1 MEERKVEQAL
11 LGAILKAPKNF
22 GNVSASIKPEDF
34 TWLPYRAIYQAMLD
48 LHTNNINIDTIT
60 IGDKLELEQVSLHD
74 ATSIIGRAALLY
86 LRDDAIPE
94 HYGNYI
100 GIIQKNAKNRQIMA
114 ILNDAASWVAKGRSP
129 SDVVHDITSK
139 LTMVETS
146 SVDSSTITFNE
157 AMARAYDKTEKA
169 SKGHIGY
176 IPTGFT
182 NLDKLIVGLSAPDFT
197 IIAARP
203 GVGKTAF
210 LASIVYNIMKRE
222 LRHILFFSLEM
233 GSDQVA
239 MRFLSMDSGINFH
252 DQRTGKVDWDKYFD
266 SMGKLTADNY
276 PIYLNDLARI
286 TPNKIRSEIRRLP
299 KVDVLF
305 VDYLQLA
312 GSDEKKDQRRLE
324 VASISRGLKQIARE
338 FNIPVVCAAQLSRA
352 ANQRAHDEQR
362 PILTDLGESGS
373 LEQDADNVIFLHRK
387 DGAMDTE
394 VIVAKQ
400 RNGTV
405 GGIRLTYVG
414 NKTKFVNQG
423 GIL

>member
-22 GNVSASIKPEDF
+22 GNVSASVKPEDF
-34 TWLPYRAIYQAMLD
+34 TWQPYRAIYQAMLD
-48 LHTNNINIDTIT
+48 LHNESINIDTVT
-60 IGDKLELEQVSLHD
+60 IGDKLELKDIALHD
-74 ATSIIGRAALLY
+74 APSINGRAALVY

-100 GIIQKNAKNRQIMA
+100 GIINKNAKNRQIMA
-114 ILNDAASWVAKGRSP
+114 ILNDAATWVTRGRNP
-129 SDVVHDITSK
+129 ADVVHDITSK
-139 LTMVETS
+139 LGTIDS
-146 SVDSSTITFNE
+146 ASVDTSTITFSE
-157 AMARAYDKTEKA
+157 AMSRAHDKTQQAA
-169 SKGHIGY
+169 SGHIGY
-176 IPTGFT
+176 IKTGFT

-210 LASIVYNIMKRE
+210 LASLVYNIMKRE
-222 LRHILFFSLEM
+222 IKHMLFFSLEM

-239 MRFLSMDSGINFH
+239 MRFMSMDSGINFH
-252 DQRTGKVDWDKYFD
+252 DQRIGKVDWDKYYQ
-266 SMGKLTADNY
+266 SMGSLTSDQY
-276 PIYLNDLARI
+276 PLYLNDLPRI

-312 GSDEKKDQRRLE
+312 GADEHKEQRHLE
-324 VASISRGLKQIARE
+324 VASISRGLKQIAKE

-352 ANQRAHDEQR
+352 ANQRAQDDQR
-362 PILTDLGESGS
+362 PILTDLGESGA
-373 LEQDADNVIFLHRK
+373 LERDADNVIFLHRK

-400 RNGTV
+400 RNGPV
-405 GGIRLTYVG
+405 GGIHLTYLG
-414 NKTKFVNQG
+414 EKTKFVNQVG
-423 GIL
+423 V